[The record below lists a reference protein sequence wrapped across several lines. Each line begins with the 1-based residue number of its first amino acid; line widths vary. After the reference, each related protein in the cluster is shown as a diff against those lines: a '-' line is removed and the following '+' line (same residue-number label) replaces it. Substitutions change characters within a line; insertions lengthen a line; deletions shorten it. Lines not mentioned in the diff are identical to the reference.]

1 MAEKD
6 LEHLVRLVAYMFYEG
21 NAVMVLTKLLEIG
34 EPVTDEE
41 LSKRLKFKR
50 SDLDK
55 VLGPLENDGLVVR
68 ESLVNMD
75 EVDDP
80 DDLKPSQRKKLMRDY
95 WSLDFKSLIDSIQY
109 KILMMK
115 KLLRERCP
123 MDKVYYQCPK
133 CKEEDGGNKGHVKR
147 FIYELQDLLKV
158 GNFEDT
164 EFLCPAC
171 QTRLEDVD
179 DTNEVNESKRLIRE
193 FDKMVQPLLDIINTA
208 CEEDPERRLVLEN
221 DRDKRCKP
229 DKMIRKQDYERE
241 REKIR
246 QDKARQRIVHRS
258 QTNTPH
264 LKPGDGTTLDFVVKT
279 EEQKV
284 EKKPV
289 ADADRSVLESLAN
302 HRARGSQPILNEEA
316 TIELRGK
323 TYTAAQLT
331 EDVINSL
338 GLTDEEYGRVMEFCQ
353 ENEME

>member
-75 EVDDP
+75 EVDNP

-123 MDKVYYQCPK
+123 IDKIFYQCPK

-164 EFLCPAC
+164 ELVCPAC
-171 QTRLEDVD
+171 HSRLEDVD

-193 FDKMVQPLLDIINTA
+193 FDEMVQPLLDIINTA

-258 QTNTPH
+258 QTSTSH
-264 LKPGDGTTLDFVVKT
+264 MKRGEWTKLDFVVET
-279 EEQKV
+279 EEQKKAV
-284 EKKPV
+284 V
-289 ADADRSVLESLAN
+289 DVDRSVLESLAN
-302 HRARGSQPILNEEA
+302 HRARGSQPALNEEA

-331 EDVINSL
+331 EDVISSL
-338 GLTDEEYGRVMEFCQ
+338 GLTDEEYEKVMEFRQ
-353 ENEME
+353 ENEVE

>member
-1 MAEKD
+1 MAEND

-68 ESLVNMD
+68 ESRVME

-115 KLLRERCP
+115 KLLRELCP
-123 MDKVYYQCPK
+123 TDIIYYQCPK
-133 CKEEDGGNKGHVKR
+133 CQEEDGGNKGHVKR

-158 GNFEDT
+158 GNFEETD
-164 EFLCPAC
+164 FLCPAC
-171 QTRLEDVD
+171 QTRLIELD
-179 DTNEVNESKRLIRE
+179 DTAEVNESKRRIRE
-193 FDKMVQPLLDIINTA
+193 FDEMVQPLLKIINTA

-241 REKIR
+241 RERIR

-258 QTNTPH
+258 QNSMPQM
-264 LKPGDGTTLDFVVKT
+264 KPGELSTADFVIKTGT
-279 EEQKV
+279 EEQEK
-284 EKKPV
+284 KKPV
-289 ADADRSVLESLAN
+289 VDADRSVLESLAN
-302 HRARGSQPILNEEA
+302 HRARGSQPVLNEEA
-316 TIELRGK
+316 TIKLRGK

-331 EDVINSL
+331 EDVIKSL
-338 GLTDEEYGRVMEFCQ
+338 PDEEYGRVMEFLQ
-353 ENEME
+353 ENQIE